1 MKIGM
6 LMKFYNVGAAL
17 RGRPHLG
24 QAHRPA
30 PTFILGAFIL
40 AILIT
45 ACDYHVTG
53 LNRLPSDIRTVAV
66 PVFYNETFEPA
77 LEDAV
82 TTAVKQEFLTSS
94 RLVVVN
100 DPEEAD
106 LVLKGRIIS
115 FGLDPL
121 SFDRTKSVVL
131 EYRVRIRVAVSV
143 EDRRRKTVL
152 WKDAAMQSAAEFKV
166 DPDTAANR
174 VAQDLA
180 VAQAGKQFAENV
192 VHRVLEGF

>member
-1 MKIGM
+1 MKY
-6 LMKFYNVGAAL
+6 LFFLLTPYAL
-17 RGRPHLG
+17 LLTVLAGCGYHLAGRNH
-24 QAHRPA
+24 
-30 PTFILGAFIL
+30 
-40 AILIT
+40 
-45 ACDYHVTG
+45 
-53 LNRLPSDIRTVAV
+53 LPSDIRTIAV

-82 TTAVKQEFLTSS
+82 TSAVKQEFLTNS
-94 RLVVVN
+94 RLMVVN
-100 DPEEAD
+100 DPEQAD
-106 LVLKGRIIS
+106 LILKGTVVS

-143 EDRRRKTVL
+143 LDHRTQKTL
-152 WKDAAMQSAAEFKV
+152 WTDSGMESSAEYRV
-166 DPDTAANR
+166 NPDTAANR

-180 VAQAGKQFAENV
+180 VAEASKQFSENV